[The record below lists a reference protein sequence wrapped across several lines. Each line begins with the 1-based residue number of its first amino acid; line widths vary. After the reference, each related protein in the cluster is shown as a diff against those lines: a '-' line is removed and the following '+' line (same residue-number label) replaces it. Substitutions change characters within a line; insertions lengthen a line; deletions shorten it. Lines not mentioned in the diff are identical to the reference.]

1 MSAWGLDPNRSTDAL
16 SGGSEGDFFVF
27 GLAYDDDTVSGFQ
40 DDLDTIRLDDSLWGG
55 GMTVAQVLATYATQT
70 SPGIVDF
77 DFGNGDTLRIVQGAG
92 ISVAALENDI
102 VII

>member
-1 MSAWGLDPNRSTDAL
+1 
-16 SGGSEGDFFVF
+16 
-27 GLAYDDDTVSGFQ
+27 
-40 DDLDTIRLDDSLWGG
+40 
-55 GMTVAQVLATYATQT
+55 MTVAQVLATYATQT